1 MLRNSMK
8 KNRRG
13 EVRARAYSDEPREG
27 PGKNWE
33 ELGEKMAFEV
43 MSEGVEGVTLASL
56 RRGEAYAKALRRE
69 HHEVDN
75 KRTRKGQL
83 KGLDRS

>member
-1 MLRNSMK
+1 
-8 KNRRG
+8 
-13 EVRARAYSDEPREG
+13 
-27 PGKNWE
+27 
-33 ELGEKMAFEV
+33 MAFEV

-56 RRGEAYAKALRRE
+56 RRGEAYAKAPRRE